1 MSLGENFCLF
11 LADIRMYKDIVNEM
25 KAFMLISSVHLTK
38 YDHLQLNMC
47 LNMYLF
53 FQSSLSSIFRFKFIQ
68 PRTRYGGRI
77 QKC

>member
-38 YDHLQLNMC
+38 YDHLQLNM
-47 LNMYLF
+47 
-53 FQSSLSSIFRFKFIQ
+53 
-68 PRTRYGGRI
+68 
-77 QKC
+77 